1 MKILLVKIFDGKKKR
16 RALIKQTQT
25 HTSIIKSIAWKNVKL
40 IQRVLL
46 FSNIEITLKNNV
58 KLCVSLFF
66 SLLKSVRLVGNAMSE
81 RNIIRKRKEIEKK
94 EERIRG

>member
-1 MKILLVKIFDGKKKR
+1 MKILLVNIFGGKKKR

-66 SLLKSVRLVGNAMSE
+66 SFEECSASWECDVR
-81 RNIIRKRKEIEKK
+81 EKYY
-94 EERIRG
+94 